1 AHGRGRL
8 RRMALARALL
18 STAATISDDSK
29 IHGGLRTPGV
39 SAAGRYAGTG
49 RGAACGGGGGS
60 LLGRRGGKGQRLA
73 CDGRG
78 GAKYAD
84 VSDCTWHEIG
94 RASCRER
101 V

>member
-1 AHGRGRL
+1 
-8 RRMALARALL
+8 
-18 STAATISDDSK
+18 
-29 IHGGLRTPGV
+29 
-39 SAAGRYAGTG
+39 G

-84 VSDCTWHEIG
+84 VSDCTWHA
-94 RASCRER
+94 ASRRDNVPRCLVRGWHFFGSRNRCCSLIFAKRYWKQTLNWCARVGPLHLWER
-101 V
+101 SEEH